1 MENSTPTTIQVWT
14 KADCVYCVMAK
25 EELSK
30 RNMNFKEHIIGVN
43 ANRAELLKMLPD
55 AKTVP
60 QIFFDDEHIGG
71 YDELMG
77 YFLSLNTKL

>member
-14 KADCVYCVMAK
+14 KPDCVYCVMAK

-30 RNMNFKEHIIGVN
+30 RNMNFKEYIIGVN

-60 QIFFDDEHIGG
+60 QIFFDDELIGG

-77 YFLSLNTKL
+77 YFLSQNTKL